1 MARVEF
7 SPLSDGRDTLVKR
20 RRALFF
26 FAGCFMGRTDGCHV
40 RAMQTLDLMISAGLD
55 VVIYS
60 YRQHPSWHWTPQDEA
75 ACEARFPRA
84 QLALEEWRPSMQLVA
99 KAKTALSLLG
109 PGARNLALKLNV
121 PGMTPVLD
129 SLKREAGF
137 DVVIISYAAGLTI
150 FNGLPDST
158 IIVDQHDF
166 AALERVSADG
176 PGMFDFGAKL
186 GLRKELGLLSAADV
200 VWCISFSEARYLQKS
215 LGPAR
220 IRFVPPTVDPGL
232 GRLNGAPEFDLLFVG
247 SDNRWNANALL
258 RFFDDFASWKSS
270 LSLAVAGN
278 VSLNPNVRARAAGM
292 AGVKLLGF
300 QSDLAALY
308 RRARAAICPVE
319 GTGTK
324 IKVVE
329 ALAAERPVF
338 AAPGA
343 LTGLA
348 PGYDG
353 CVFPLEEG
361 AIVAILGDREAMQAA
376 KAAARTYAG
385 HFTLDAVLQ
394 SIKAD
399 LE

>member
-1 MARVEF
+1 
-7 SPLSDGRDTLVKR
+7 
-20 RRALFF
+20 
-26 FAGCFMGRTDGCHV
+26 
-40 RAMQTLDLMISAGLD
+40 
-55 VVIYS
+55 
-60 YRQHPSWHWTPQDEA
+60 
-75 ACEARFPRA
+75 
-84 QLALEEWRPSMQLVA
+84 
-99 KAKTALSLLG
+99 
-109 PGARNLALKLNV
+109 
-121 PGMTPVLD
+121 
-129 SLKREAGF
+129 
-137 DVVIISYAAGLTI
+137 
-150 FNGLPDST
+150 
-158 IIVDQHDF
+158 
-166 AALERVSADG
+166 
-176 PGMFDFGAKL
+176 MFDFGAKL

-200 VWCISFSEARYLQKS
+200 VWCISFSEARYLQES